1 MRFALMHGART
12 FPHTVQVVWG
22 NARRNADG
30 SVTCQHGPDECKN
43 NILEG
48 CAIVHYPET
57 KQVRHGVVVTPLPLL
72 GCPNHFSWSPSA
84 GSRGV
89 LFSPTQWY
97 RVDPVVDGA

>member
-1 MRFALMHGART
+1 MPTGTHVPPHGD
-12 FPHTVQVVWG
+12 TVQVVWG

-57 KQVRHGVVVTPLPLL
+57 KQVRRGVVARLATPLPLF
-72 GCPNHFSWSPSA
+72 GCPTN
-84 GSRGV
+84 
-89 LFSPTQWY
+89 
-97 RVDPVVDGA
+97 

>member
-1 MRFALMHGART
+1 MHGART
-12 FPHTVQVVWG
+12 LPHTVQVVWG

-57 KQVRHGVVVTPLPLL
+57 KQVRRGVVTRLATPLPLF
-72 GCPNHFSWSPSA
+72 GCPTN
-84 GSRGV
+84 
-89 LFSPTQWY
+89 
-97 RVDPVVDGA
+97 